1 MTPPLS
7 DQARAG
13 NRTPLRLIY
22 MGTPDFAVPALE
34 ALIAAG
40 HEVVCVYS
48 QPPRRAGR
56 GQKERPSPVH
66 AFAES
71 QDINVRTPKSLRD
84 PEAQT
89 EFAELNAGVAVVA
102 AYGLILPPAILE
114 APRLG
119 CLNIHASLLP
129 RWRGAAPIHRAIL
142 AGDDET
148 GVTVMQMDK
157 GLDTG
162 GILLSKSVPIT
173 PTTTASDLHDALAAL
188 GGPLVVQALDGL
200 SSGILNETPQPE
212 AGVTYAEK
220 LSRDE
225 GRLDWTRSA
234 AYLARAVRAFTPWP
248 GAWFDHDGARIKVL
262 EAAVASGTAAPGT
275 VLDDALTIACSEGAL
290 RLLTVQ
296 RSGRGPVDTASFLR
310 GYDLSAGTVLP

>member
-129 RWRGAAPIHRAIL
+129 RWCGAAPIHRAIL